1 MGATTHTSSHQWSD
15 FDENRFPIPGR
26 FDSLEKPQ
34 HLQSDMGVQNAIC
47 SPEQGS
53 GNLNEDA
60 VDSYFQDKYLSSE
73 EDLSGAEDEDGNQ
86 EDYLSAYGDDD
97 GEAMLDEADCVT
109 REDIAKEI
117 LKSCRLAVAVSIIAA
132 GRPKIV
138 EMRQP
143 SRPQRASLERSR
155 QQRPAYQ
162 EAQRLRRQQQQQQQ
176 QQQPL
181 QVTTPVQIPSTLPQ
195 TRNYSSMS
203 SVNSPHRLSI
213 LSYFNSYSGSNSEQT
228 ETTKRSSLM
237 SGFTRS
243 NRSSTIST
251 SSPSPD
257 LSLSSSPPAPVLAT
271 GVLDN
276 TESSK
281 LAMTMSMATSPLM
294 NVTSSPNIHQSQA
307 VAVPSISATRNRLRS
322 AFLSRLGSGTSGSLE
337 NRKHLWRSHGSS
349 DASPTSVYSSSP
361 SPSRSG
367 GMGLWRPSTSQSQA
381 QVAQQEHTSATGS
394 SPACD
399 TPFRLR
405 LPSYI
410 TEGHEDDIVADDEGG
425 DADST
430 TQQRPAKRPL
440 FEFDR

>member
-1 MGATTHTSSHQWSD
+1 MGATTYKSSHQWSD

-34 HLQSDMGVQNAIC
+34 HLQSDMGVQSGIC
-47 SPEQGS
+47 SPEQSS
-53 GNLNEDA
+53 GNLDGDS

-73 EDLSGAEDEDGNQ
+73 EDLSGPEDEDGDQ
-86 EDYLSAYGDDD
+86 GDYLSAYGDDD
-97 GEAMLDEADCVT
+97 DNEANCIT
-109 REDIAKEI
+109 RENIAKEL

-143 SRPQRASLERSR
+143 SRSQRASLDRSR
-155 QQRPAYQ
+155 HQRPRQ
-162 EAQRLRRQQQQQQQ
+162 VQQQQQQQ
-176 QQQPL
+176 QTS
-181 QVTTPVQIPSTLPQ
+181 QVTTPVQIPSALPQ

-237 SGFTRS
+237 SGFSRS

-251 SSPSPD
+251 SLPSPD
-257 LSLSSSPPAPVLAT
+257 LSFSSSPPAPVLAT
-271 GVLDN
+271 GALDSV
-276 TESSK
+276 ESSK
-281 LAMTMSMATSPLM
+281 LAMAASTTSPLI
-294 NVTSSPNIHQSQA
+294 NVTSSPNTTQNQA
-307 VAVPSISATRNRLRS
+307 VVVPSVSATRNRLRN
-322 AFLSRLGSGTSGSLE
+322 AFLSRLGSGSSGTLE
-337 NRKHLWRSHGSS
+337 NRKYLWRTRGTS
-349 DASPTSVYSSSP
+349 DASPTSIYSTSP

-367 GMGLWRPSTSQSQA
+367 GLGLWRPSTSHSQA
-381 QVAQQEHTSATGS
+381 QAAQQEHTPATDS
-394 SPACD
+394 SPTCD

-410 TEGHEDDIVADDEGG
+410 TEGHEDNVVADDEGG
-425 DADST
+425 DADFT
-430 TQQRPAKRPL
+430 TQQCPAKRTL
-440 FEFDR
+440 LEFDR